1 MSLRARC
8 SGLALLLAALTVQG
22 VVHSHPLGL
31 SSINRYAGIR
41 LHTREVEVDYLIDF
55 AEMPAWTEI
64 ESLDANHDG
73 AVTPAERDAYVQ
85 GLVSR
90 VLPTLSLEVDGA
102 RAPLREVF
110 HGIEAPQGQNGL
122 STLRV
127 AIEFRAP
134 LPAALGS
141 RCSVRLR
148 DGFQSGRGGWRELG
162 AESSPEGRVVSS
174 TLPDGPRAGA
184 ALSYP
189 MDPDNPGSSAV
200 RPPRIDDATFVFDR
214 SAAGGD
220 SAGVR
225 LGVHHDARPGE
236 ASDGARLV
244 ALLRD
249 PHRSPWFVLF
259 ALAVAFALGAGHA
272 LSPGHGKTLVA
283 AWLVGARGRPRHAL
297 ILGATVT
304 VAHTASVFVLGVFA
318 LVIEQYVGSDKLLR
332 ALELA
337 SGALVAG
344 IALSQLPA
352 RVKRMRSQ
360 ARDAAHDHGP
370 AHDHDHGHSHDHDQG
385 HSHDHDHGHDHDEAR
400 AHDHGHDHAPEPA
413 HDHDHGHSH
422 LPPEEISTRSLI
434 ALGVSGGIVPCP
446 GALVVLLAAIGMHRV
461 AFGLALL
468 VAFSLGLAAVLM
480 AIGLVFVMARQRF
493 ERISTEG
500 ALFRVLPVVSSC
512 AVLAL
517 GVVLVVKALM
527 R

>member
-1 MSLRARC
+1 MSPRARR

-22 VVHSHPLGL
+22 AALAHPLGL

-41 LHTREVEVDYLIDF
+41 LHTREVEVDYLVDF

-90 VLPTLSLEVDGA
+90 VLPTLSLEVDGVQT
-102 RAPLREVF
+102 PLREVF

-127 AIEFRAP
+127 AIEFRAA
-134 LPAALGS
+134 LPDALGS

-189 MDPDNPGSSAV
+189 MDPDNPGSSTV

-214 SAAGGD
+214 SAASMGAGGA
-220 SAGVR
+220 SV
-225 LGVHHDARPGE
+225 RPGVAHGE
-236 ASDGARLV
+236 RHGATSDGARLV

-352 RVKRMRSQ
+352 RVKRMRGQES
-360 ARDAAHDHGP
+360 ARDTTHDHDHGH
-370 AHDHDHGHSHDHDQG
+370 AHDHDHGHE
-385 HSHDHDHGHDHDEAR
+385 HDHGHGR
-400 AHDHGHDHAPEPA
+400 AEPRAHEHEHEHEHDHG

-468 VAFSLGLAAVLM
+468 VAFSLGLAAVLT
-480 AIGLVFVMARQRF
+480 AIGLAFVMARQRF

-500 ALFRVLPVVSSC
+500 ALFRVLPVISSC
-512 AVLAL
+512 AVFAL